1 MVTVGVGP
9 HVALDVDVP
18 ILDGL
23 EDESELV
30 GVVVLLGELLTT
42 VAEGLGL
49 HTADQVAVRVV
60 NRNVRPT
67 TGDVVHEQ
75 TALVGQV
82 GRTGVV
88 LAHELVRVVQAGPV
102 CELGADLG
110 IDRVAVHL
118 VLSELEQTV
127 LVHEGSAD
135 AVVDAV
141 VSSTHAE
148 VVVVGGNVLSVMLF
162 EPVGVGVT
170 VGVGTPATVAL
181 RNGSRGDLTG
191 YVVVDPLES
200 LRAEV
205 GGGTVVGPRAV
216 PIAGELVG
224 THHLREMEG
233 AVEQHVTCV
242 GDVGLAGLSS
252 LGGDEDHTESGPR
265 SVDGG

>member
-1 MVTVGVGP
+1 M
-9 HVALDVDVP
+9 P

-30 GVVVLLGELLTT
+30 GVVVFLGELLTT
-42 VAEGLGL
+42 VSEGLGL
-49 HTADQVAVRVV
+49 HTADQVAVRVID
-60 NRNVRPT
+60 RNIGPT
-67 TGDVVHEQ
+67 AGDVVHEQ
-75 TALVGQV
+75 TALISQV

-88 LAHELVRVVQAGPV
+88 LAHELVGVVQAGPV

-148 VVVVGGNVLSVMLF
+148 VVVVGGNVLTVELL

-170 VGVGTPATVAL
+170 HTIGSPAAVVLSHST
-181 RNGSRGDLTG
+181 GSDLSGDI
-191 YVVVDPLES
+191 VIDS
-200 LRAEV
+200 LDDLGGEL

-216 PIAGELVG
+216 PVADELVG
-224 THHLREMEG
+224 AHHVGEMES
-233 AVEQHVTCV
+233 AVEEDITCV
-242 GDVGLAGLSS
+242 GHMGLASLSA